1 MTEESRRFILRTGD
15 ETRPVVEGW
24 SDKEKSIFK
33 EQYDESLS
41 LVNSIIELNEEAKK
55 GKLNIFNNN
64 IVAFIGQRGTGKT
77 SCMMSVAKMLSGYKS
92 NCQDCEPKL
101 NYISNNKLFFL
112 NVIAPSFF
120 DTKHNI
126 LELIIGNMYSTYSNE
141 IKRNSGEG
149 RVNTQHIKDLLESFQ
164 TVKHDLVYLNQDA
177 STTLDPMYDELEQ
190 LRDLS
195 AGANLVNSIHSLV
208 TNFLYFMK
216 HHVAG
221 PVA

>member
-1 MTEESRRFILRTGD
+1 MTEESKRFILRTGD
-15 ETRPVVEGW
+15 ETRPVVEDW
-24 SDKEKSIFK
+24 SLKEKSIFK
-33 EQYDESLS
+33 EQYNESLS
-41 LVNSIIELNEEAKK
+41 LVDSIIEHNEEAKK
-55 GKLNIFNNN
+55 DKLNICNNN

-77 SCMMSVAKMLSGYKS
+77 SCMMSVAKMLSEYKS
-92 NCQDCEPKL
+92 NCKECEPKL
-101 NYISNNKLFFL
+101 NYISNGKLFFL
-112 NVIAPSFF
+112 NVIDPSFF

-190 LRDLS
+190 LRNLS

>member
-1 MTEESRRFILRTGD
+1 MTEESKRFILRTGD
-15 ETRPVVEGW
+15 ESRPVVEGW

-41 LVNSIIELNEEAKK
+41 LVDSIIERNKRIET
-55 GKLNIFNNN
+55 GKLYLCNNN

-77 SCMMSVAKMLSGYKS
+77 SCMMSVAKMLSEYKS
-92 NCQDCEPKL
+92 NRTNSEPYFE
-101 NYISNNKLFFL
+101 NIGNDKLFFL
-112 NVIAPSFF
+112 NVIDPSFF
-120 DTKHNI
+120 DTKHYI

-141 IKRNSGEG
+141 IKEKTGEG
-149 RVNTQHIKDLLESFQ
+149 RVNKQHIKKLLESFQ

-195 AGANLVNSIHSLV
+195 TGAHLVNSIHSLV

-221 PVA
+221 PIA